1 MDFSNAGMREHYVC
15 DTEVNLCY
23 SNPCL
28 NGGRCLR
35 KEGGFTCQC
44 PDGFAGDE
52 CQIDLSANS
61 LSLAHGRRL
70 CRSGVCPAVQ
80 LPGNCTGGPHYTPH
94 TCQLKSRSFYRGS
107 FLTFPALRQRYRLH
121 LKLSFA
127 TRERNG
133 LLLYNGRY
141 NERND
146 FIALELVDGRLQF
159 SFSLGANRTTVRLDR
174 TASLADGQWHTVT
187 VDYVNRVSSRL
198 LSPVSLPLARRSSH
212 YLLLDE
218 RRELSVSILM
228 NDFLTRRQAER
239 LTNEA

>member
-1 MDFSNAGMREHYVC
+1 MREHYVC

-44 PDGFAGDE
+44 RDGFAGDE
-52 CQIDLSANS
+52 CQIDLTANS
-61 LSLAHGRRL
+61 LLTANLHNKRL
-70 CRSGVCPAVQ
+70 CRSGVCPAPVT
-80 LPGNCTGGPHYTPH
+80 PFPSNCTAGPAYTPH

-133 LLLYNGRY
+133 MLLYNGRY

-146 FIALELVDGRLQF
+146 FIALELIDGRLQF

-174 TASLADGQWHTVT
+174 TASLADGQWHSVT
-187 VDYVNRVSSRL
+187 VDYVNRVSAARL
-198 LSPVSLPLARRSSH
+198 LKNCPIETYAGSLS
-212 YLLLDE
+212 
-218 RRELSVSILM
+218 
-228 NDFLTRRQAER
+228 FLTRLRR
-239 LTNEA
+239 LIYMLITKESYQSSLG